1 MASDKTVHL
10 TADGRAR
17 LEDELRELLDNRRP
31 VIVQRVAT
39 ARAEGD
45 LSENFAYHDARQE
58 LGLLDGRVQTIEA
71 MLRNAKVMETTV
83 GDVVGLGSTVTIR
96 DEFGESTYVI
106 VGPVEADVAA
116 GRISM
121 VSPTRSR
128 HRSKAP
134 ASASTTNAVLRN
146 SGDTRHGAR
155 VQTRSTRPL
164 ASHNATSRVNFI
176 RAVCT

>member
-1 MASDKTVHL
+1 MSADNVVHL
-10 TADGRAR
+10 TPAGRDR
-17 LEDELRELLDNRRP
+17 LEEELRDLVTNRRP

-71 MLRNAKVMETTV
+71 TLRNAQVLETTV
-83 GDVVGLGSTVTIR
+83 GEVVGLGSTVTVR

-106 VGPVEADVAA
+106 VGPVEADVAG

-121 VSPTRSR
+121 VSPLGAALMGRTVGDEVSFGSPGGSRS
-128 HRSKAP
+128 
-134 ASASTTNAVLRN
+134 AVI
-146 SGDTRHGAR
+146 A
-155 VQTRSTRPL
+155 
-164 ASHNATSRVNFI
+164 
-176 RAVCT
+176 AVR

>member
-1 MASDKTVHL
+1 MAADGIVHL
-10 TADGRAR
+10 TPEGRDR
-17 LEDELRELLDNRRP
+17 LEEELRDLVENRRP

-71 MLRNAKVMETTV
+71 TLRNAQVLETTV
-83 GDVVGLGSTVTIR
+83 GEVVGLGSTVTIR

-106 VGPVEADVAA
+106 VGPVEADVAG

-121 VSPTRSR
+121 VSPLGAALMGRTVGDEVSFGSPGGTRS
-128 HRSKAP
+128 AII
-134 ASASTTNAVLRN
+134 AAV
-146 SGDTRHGAR
+146 H
-155 VQTRSTRPL
+155 
-164 ASHNATSRVNFI
+164 
-176 RAVCT
+176 

>member
-17 LEDELRELLDNRRP
+17 LEEELRELVDNRRP

-121 VSPTRSR
+121 VSPLGAALMGRTVGDEVSFSSPGGTRSAIIGWVR
-128 HRSKAP
+128 
-134 ASASTTNAVLRN
+134 
-146 SGDTRHGAR
+146 
-155 VQTRSTRPL
+155 
-164 ASHNATSRVNFI
+164 
-176 RAVCT
+176 

>member
-1 MASDKTVHL
+1 VATDKIVHL
-10 TADGRAR
+10 TREGRDR
-17 LEDELRELLDNRRP
+17 LEEELRDLVENRRP

-71 MLRNAKVMETTV
+71 TLRNAQVLETTV
-83 GDVVGLGSTVTIR
+83 GEVVGLGSTVTIR

-106 VGPVEADVAA
+106 VGPVEADVAG

-121 VSPTRSR
+121 VSPLGAALMGRTVGDEVSFGSPGGTRS
-128 HRSKAP
+128 AII
-134 ASASTTNAVLRN
+134 AAVR
-146 SGDTRHGAR
+146 
-155 VQTRSTRPL
+155 
-164 ASHNATSRVNFI
+164 
-176 RAVCT
+176 

>member
-17 LEDELRELLDNRRP
+17 LEDELRDLVDNRRP

-121 VSPTRSR
+121 VSPLGAALMGRTVGDEVSFSSPGGTRSAIIGWVR
-128 HRSKAP
+128 
-134 ASASTTNAVLRN
+134 
-146 SGDTRHGAR
+146 
-155 VQTRSTRPL
+155 
-164 ASHNATSRVNFI
+164 
-176 RAVCT
+176 

>member
-10 TADGRAR
+10 TREGRDR
-17 LEDELRELLDNRRP
+17 LEEELRDLVENRRP

-71 MLRNAKVMETTV
+71 MLRNAQVLETTV
-83 GDVVGLGSTVTIR
+83 GEVVGLGSTVTIR

-106 VGPVEADVAA
+106 VGPVEADVAG

-121 VSPTRSR
+121 VSPLGAALMGRTVGDEVSFASPGGTRS
-128 HRSKAP
+128 AII
-134 ASASTTNAVLRN
+134 AAVR
-146 SGDTRHGAR
+146 
-155 VQTRSTRPL
+155 
-164 ASHNATSRVNFI
+164 
-176 RAVCT
+176 

>member
-10 TADGRAR
+10 TAEGRDR
-17 LEDELRELLDNRRP
+17 LEEELRDLVENRRP
-31 VIVQRVAT
+31 VIVQRVST
-39 ARAEGD
+39 ARQEGD

-71 MLRNAKVMETTV
+71 MLRNAQVLETTV

-106 VGPVEADVAA
+106 VGPVEADVAG

-121 VSPTRSR
+121 VSPLGAALMGCTVGDEVSFASPGGTRS
-128 HRSKAP
+128 AII
-134 ASASTTNAVLRN
+134 AAVR
-146 SGDTRHGAR
+146 
-155 VQTRSTRPL
+155 
-164 ASHNATSRVNFI
+164 
-176 RAVCT
+176 